1 MARLTLRDL
10 SLSGKRVFIRVDF
23 NVPVKNGEIT
33 DDGRILAALPGI
45 RYAVEQGAAVVLAS
59 HLGRPKGIGFQEEFS
74 MAPVFHRLQ
83 KIFGDKVAFSADA
96 IGENAEER
104 AGKLAPG
111 EILLLE
117 NLRFHAG
124 EKKDDREFAVSLRRL
139 ADLYVNDAFG
149 TCHRAHASVHAL
161 PSLFEKPAAGFLVE
175 KEIHYFDEVLKNPA
189 RPYIV
194 VLGGAKVSDKI
205 PVIQHL
211 MGNVDRI
218 LIGGAM
224 AYSFL
229 KASGEKVGNSRVEE
243 DRLEMAAGLMEQA
256 VELQVPMELPHD
268 HVAADSFDNPKDII
282 ITEGE
287 EIPEGYMGLDIGPET
302 IVRFKELLK
311 QAKTVLWNGPM
322 GVFEDDRFAVGT
334 LSVAETL
341 AESDAT
347 SIIGGGDSAA
357 AIREAHL
364 EKEITHIS
372 TGGGA
377 SLAYMSGEK
386 LPGIEALVQKGE
398 EK

>member
-33 DDGRILAALPGI
+33 DDGRILATLPSI

-59 HLGRPKGIGFQEEFS
+59 HLGRPAGIGFQEEFS
-74 MAPVFHRLQ
+74 MVPVYGRLREF
-83 KIFGDKVAFSADA
+83 FGDNVHFSPDV
-96 IGENAEER
+96 IGENAEEK

-117 NLRFHAG
+117 NLRFHPG
-124 EKKDDREFAVSLRRL
+124 EKKDDGEFAAALKKL
-139 ADLYVNDAFG
+139 ADFYVNDAFG

-161 PSLFEKPAAGFLVE
+161 PSLFETPATGFLVE

-189 RPYIV
+189 RPYIL
-194 VLGGAKVSDKI
+194 VLGGVKVSDKI
-205 PVIQHL
+205 PIIQHL

-229 KASGEKVGNSRVEE
+229 KASGVDVGISRVEE

-256 VELQVPMELPHD
+256 AELQVPMEFPVD

-302 IVRFKELLK
+302 IVQFKELLK
-311 QAKTVLWNGPM
+311 QARTVLWNGPM
-322 GVFEDDRFAVGT
+322 GVFEDERFAVGT

-341 AESDAT
+341 AESDAV

-357 AIREAHL
+357 AVRKAYL
-364 EKEITHIS
+364 EKGITHIS

-386 LPGIEALVQKGE
+386 LPGIEVLARKGE